1 MLSAFIKFAEYF
13 SKHSQHKQRRV
24 KRSSL
29 IIYSALII
37 AIFGLLYHLESPDP
51 VPDSDV
57 KHYLTRY
64 EGKSG
69 FSLLKVPDFLLD
81 KFIQDGFG
89 DSLIFRNSSFKEF
102 RIMILNE
109 KQGAFQTC
117 RKTDSLFSA
126 LLDSLKFKPLLVKHY
141 GDSAIKKVFRENDT
155 RPWKEHVTIYASDS
169 TFFLFNFITDMDQ
182 EQVKHFSD
190 QLNAQNNF

>member
-1 MLSAFIKFAEYF
+1 M
-13 SKHSQHKQRRV
+13 

-51 VPDSDV
+51 EPDSNV
-57 KHYLTRY
+57 KHYLNRY
-64 EGKSG
+64 EGKKG

-81 KFIQDGFG
+81 KFIQNGSD
-89 DSLIFRNSSFKEF
+89 DSLAFQKNSFKEF

-109 KQGAFQTC
+109 EQGAFQTC
-117 RKTDSLFSA
+117 RKTDSLFTA
-126 LLDSLKFKPLLVKHY
+126 LLDSLKFKPILVKHY

-155 RPWKEHVTIYASDS
+155 GPWKEHVTIYGSDS
-169 TFFLFNFITDMDQ
+169 TFFLFNFITDM
-182 EQVKHFSD
+182 EQ
-190 QLNAQNNF
+190 

>member
-81 KFIQDGFG
+81 KFIQDG
-89 DSLIFRNSSFKEF
+89 STK
-102 RIMILNE
+102 
-109 KQGAFQTC
+109 
-117 RKTDSLFSA
+117 SA
-126 LLDSLKFKPLLVKHY
+126 EE
-141 GDSAIKKVFRENDT
+141 VFDNI
-155 RPWKEHVTIYASDS
+155 VGY
-169 TFFLFNFITDMDQ
+169 L
-182 EQVKHFSD
+182 
-190 QLNAQNNF
+190 QNMMNRYSIPQSEY